1 MAKFWQRNG
10 VVDPRYEDVMETIS
24 VMIIHALASNF
35 SRREPEPAIAPQIQS
50 LAESSTTP
58 EQIPTLQKT
67 AARVTDTGSVGRIH
81 ELLVAA
87 AGSAG
92 WTNSHAIPSEH
103 FSTAFHMPSIS
114 NIPLRRVRNLLRIAS
129 FHKIQEKS
137 EETPLLESSAPVPA
151 HGEILELVTQQHKE
165 EIFLLRSQ
173 SDVQEHESH
182 LLNWLSKINHQEMH
196 NFNICKPYRET
207 GVCISKSLEFQS
219 WRDASRSCLFWLNGA
234 RKNFFHSLWRPIK
247 LTCFSRY
254 WEVCPLVCAFSGVF
268 CSMANFT

>member
-24 VMIIHALASNF
+24 VMIMHALASKF
-35 SRREPEPAIAPQIQS
+35 SRREPEPAFAPQIQS
-50 LAESSTTP
+50 LLAESSTTP
-58 EQIPTLQKT
+58 EHISALQIT
-67 AARVTDTGSVGRIH
+67 AVKVTDTGSMGRIH

-92 WTNSHAIPSEH
+92 WTNSHAIPSEN
-103 FSTAFHMPSIS
+103 FSTAFRVLNIS
-114 NIPLRRVRNLLRIAS
+114 KIPLRRVRNLLRIAS
-129 FHKIQEKS
+129 FYKVRDQS
-137 EETPLLESSAPVPA
+137 EETPLSSTPVQP

-165 EIFLLRSQ
+165 ESFLLRSQ

-207 GVCISKSLEFQS
+207 GVFISKSLEFQS

-234 RKNFFHSLWRPIK
+234 RKIFFFLIFFGRQ
-247 LTCFSRY
+247 
-254 WEVCPLVCAFSGVF
+254 
-268 CSMANFT
+268 

>member
-10 VVDPRYEDVMETIS
+10 VVDPRYDDVMETIS
-24 VMIIHALASNF
+24 VMIIHALGSNF
-35 SRREPEPAIAPQIQS
+35 SRREPEPGFAPQIQS
-50 LAESSTTP
+50 LLAESSNTP
-58 EQIPTLQKT
+58 EQISALQKT
-67 AARVTDTGSVGRIH
+67 AARVTDTGSMGRIH
-81 ELLVAA
+81 DLLVAA

-103 FSTAFHMPSIS
+103 FSTAFRVLTIS
-114 NIPLRRVRNLLRIAS
+114 KIPLRRVRNLLRIAS
-129 FHKIQEKS
+129 FYKIREQS
-137 EETPLLESSAPVPA
+137 EETPLLESSARVQA

-165 EIFLLRSQ
+165 ESFLLRSQ

-234 RKNFFHSLWRPIK
+234 RKIFFFSFHFLWRPIK

-254 WEVCPLVCAFSGVF
+254 WEVCPLVRAFSG
-268 CSMANFT
+268 

>member
-10 VVDPRYEDVMETIS
+10 VVDPRYDDVMETIS
-24 VMIIHALASNF
+24 VMIMHALASNF
-35 SRREPEPAIAPQIQS
+35 SRREPEPAFAPQVQS
-50 LAESSTTP
+50 LLAESSTTP
-58 EQIPTLQKT
+58 EHISALQKT
-67 AARVTDTGSVGRIH
+67 TARVTDTGSMGRIH

-92 WTNSHAIPSEH
+92 WTNSHAVPSEH
-103 FSTAFHMPSIS
+103 FSTAFRVLNIS
-114 NIPLRRVRNLLRIAS
+114 KIPLRRVRNLLRIAS
-129 FHKIQEKS
+129 FYKNKDQS
-137 EETPLLESSAPVPA
+137 EETPLLESSASVQP
-151 HGEILELVTQQHKE
+151 HGKILELVTQQHKE
-165 EIFLLRSQ
+165 ESFLLRSQ

-234 RKNFFHSLWRPIK
+234 RKNLFFPFSLDADKTDLLQPVLGSLSSRM
-247 LTCFSRY
+247 CFL
-254 WEVCPLVCAFSGVF
+254 W
-268 CSMANFT
+268 